1 VLYDYTNKEQD
12 LVKNAFRIG
21 NYHSLRDLPDA
32 VEPFSVTHNLKI
44 KVQDANLNSQITSQ
58 NSKIYREILKGNG
71 GVFQKFGWHP
81 DPFSEEEDLKRD
93 ARYNHMSKIKKPW
106 QPSQVHHKM
115 KYEWP
120 FLGREE
126 IHTRDFLMSEDPYSV
141 GKSDALRAHWI
152 EEAKLLYGHF
162 KPSGPAHPI
171 HHVSKSL
178 MKEIV
183 DCVKKLLLSDWNDV
197 NFVLGSKFALKG

>member
-1 VLYDYTNKEQD
+1 M
-12 LVKNAFRIG
+12 G
-21 NYHSLRDLPDA
+21 NYHSLRDLPD
-32 VEPFSVTHNLKI
+32 EIQPFAVTHNLKI
-44 KVQDANLNSQITSQ
+44 KIQDSNLNSQITSQ

-71 GVFQKFGWHP
+71 GVFQKFGWMP
-81 DPFSEEEDLKRD
+81 DQYSLQHDLELAAKKEHMKVSTKMNEKPFNT
-93 ARYNHMSKIKKPW
+93 A
-106 QPSQVHHKM
+106 QVHRKL
-115 KYEWP
+115 KYEFP
-120 FLGREE
+120 FLGKDEVS
-126 IHTRDFLMSEDPYSV
+126 TRDFLMAEDPYSV

-171 HHVSKSL
+171 HTVSKSL

-197 NFVLGSKFALKG
+197 NFVLGSKFNLSAELTLYSESKRLH